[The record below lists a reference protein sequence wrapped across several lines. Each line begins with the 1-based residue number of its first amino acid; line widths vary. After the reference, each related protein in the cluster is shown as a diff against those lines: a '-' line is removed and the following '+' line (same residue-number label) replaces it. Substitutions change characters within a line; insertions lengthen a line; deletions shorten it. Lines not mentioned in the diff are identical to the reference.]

1 MEVKNNMWEYTD
13 KVKDHFINPRNVGEI
28 ENADAEAMTGSIVC
42 GDALKLTLKINKDT
56 EVIEDAKFQ
65 TFGCASAIASSSIL
79 TEMIKGKTLDEAKK
93 ITNRDIAMELGGL
106 PEEKMHC
113 SVMGM
118 ETLEKAINNYRGI
131 KVEEDEHDEG
141 AIICKCF
148 GITDTKIKRAIRE
161 NNLTT
166 VDEITFY
173 TKAGGGC
180 GACKVKL
187 EDILNEELAE
197 RERAQKN
204 APLTTVQKIKK
215 IEEAIE
221 TVINPKLKMDG
232 GSCKLVDI
240 EGNIVKISFKGACS
254 SCMASKNTL
263 KGFVEPKIKELVDK
277 DLEVVGV

>member
-1 MEVKNNMWEYTD
+1 MWEYTD

-131 KVEEDEHDEG
+131 NVEEDEHDEG

-148 GITDTKIKRAIRE
+148 GVTDTKIKRAIRE

-197 RERAQKN
+197 RERLQKN

-221 TVINPKLKMDG
+221 TVINPMLKMDG

-240 EGNIVKISFKGACS
+240 EGNIVKISFNGACS

>member
-1 MEVKNNMWEYTD
+1 MWEYTD

-131 KVEEDEHDEG
+131 NVEEDEHDEG

-221 TVINPKLKMDG
+221 TVINPMLKMDG

>member
-1 MEVKNNMWEYTD
+1 MWEYTD

-42 GDALKLTLKINKDT
+42 GDALKLTLKINKET
-56 EVIEDAKFQ
+56 EVIEDAKFK

-93 ITNRDIAMELGGL
+93 ITNKDIAMELGGL

-131 KVEEDEHDEG
+131 NVEEDEHDEG

-148 GITDTKIKRAIRE
+148 GVTDTKIKRAIRE

-221 TVINPKLKMDG
+221 TVINPMLKMDG

-240 EGNIVKISFKGACS
+240 EGNTVKISFKGACS

>member
-1 MEVKNNMWEYTD
+1 MWEYTD

-42 GDALKLTLKINKDT
+42 GDALKLTLKINKET
-56 EVIEDAKFQ
+56 EVIEDAKFK

-93 ITNRDIAMELGGL
+93 ITNKDIAMELGGL

-131 KVEEDEHDEG
+131 NVEEDEHDEG

-148 GITDTKIKRAIRE
+148 GVTDTKIKRAIRE
-161 NNLTT
+161 NNLKT
-166 VDEITFY
+166 VEEITFY

-221 TVINPKLKMDG
+221 TVINPMLKMDG

>member
-1 MEVKNNMWEYTD
+1 MWEYTD

-131 KVEEDEHDEG
+131 NVEEDEHDEG

-148 GITDTKIKRAIRE
+148 GVTDTKIKRAIRE

-197 RERAQKN
+197 RERLQKN

-221 TVINPKLKMDG
+221 TVINPMLKMDG

>member
-1 MEVKNNMWEYTD
+1 MWEYTD

-28 ENADAEAMTGSIVC
+28 ENPDAEAMTGSIVC

-131 KVEEDEHDEG
+131 NVEEDEHDEG

-148 GITDTKIKRAIRE
+148 GVTDTKIKRAIRE

-204 APLTTVQKIKK
+204 EPLTTVQKIKK

-221 TVINPKLKMDG
+221 TVINPMLKMDG

>member
-1 MEVKNNMWEYTD
+1 MWEYTD

-28 ENADAEAMTGSIVC
+28 ENPDAEAMTGSIVC

-131 KVEEDEHDEG
+131 NVEEDEHDEG

-197 RERAQKN
+197 RERLQKN

-221 TVINPKLKMDG
+221 TVINPMLKMDG
-232 GSCKLVDI
+232 GSCKLIDI
-240 EGNIVKISFKGACS
+240 EGNVVKISFNGACS

>member
-1 MEVKNNMWEYTD
+1 MWEYTD

-93 ITNRDIAMELGGL
+93 ITNKDIAMELGGL

-131 KVEEDEHDEG
+131 NVEEDEHDEG

-148 GITDTKIKRAIRE
+148 GVTDTKIKRAIRE

-221 TVINPKLKMDG
+221 TVINPMLKMDG

-240 EGNIVKISFKGACS
+240 EGNTVKISFKGACS

>member
-1 MEVKNNMWEYTD
+1 MTTGDNQDIAGLYDTNAPTLYYMFGKACSGKDFVLSDRDLLRFTKSWLLPLDSGNKAKPKNLS
-13 KVKDHFINPRNVGEI
+13 
-28 ENADAEAMTGSIVC
+28 MTLANKYLLVLGNNWQEWFFRFFWY
-42 GDALKLTLKINKDT
+42 ALKDEYLLDRNGQKI
-56 EVIEDAKFQ
+56 
-65 TFGCASAIASSSIL
+65 
-79 TEMIKGKTLDEAKK
+79 
-93 ITNRDIAMELGGL
+93 
-106 PEEKMHC
+106 
-113 SVMGM
+113 GM

-221 TVINPKLKMDG
+221 TVINPMLKMDG

>member
-1 MEVKNNMWEYTD
+1 MWEYTD

-187 EDILNEELAE
+187 EDILNEELSE

-221 TVINPKLKMDG
+221 TVINPMLKMDG

>member
-1 MEVKNNMWEYTD
+1 MWEYTD

-131 KVEEDEHDEG
+131 NVEEDEHDEG

-148 GITDTKIKRAIRE
+148 GVTDTKIKRAIRE

-221 TVINPKLKMDG
+221 TVINPMLKMDG

>member
-1 MEVKNNMWEYTD
+1 MWEYTD

-131 KVEEDEHDEG
+131 NVEEDEHDEG

-148 GITDTKIKRAIRE
+148 GVTDTKIKRAIRE

-166 VDEITFY
+166 VDEVTFY

-221 TVINPKLKMDG
+221 TVINPMLKMDG

>member
-148 GITDTKIKRAIRE
+148 GVTDTKIKRAIRE

-221 TVINPKLKMDG
+221 TVINPMLKMDG

>member
-1 MEVKNNMWEYTD
+1 MWEYTD
-13 KVKDHFINPRNVGEI
+13 KVRDHFINPRNVGEI
-28 ENADAEAMTGSIVC
+28 ENPDAEAMTGSIVC
-42 GDALKLTLKINKDT
+42 GDALELTLKINKDT

-221 TVINPKLKMDG
+221 TVINPMLKMDG

>member
-1 MEVKNNMWEYTD
+1 MWEYTD

-28 ENADAEAMTGSIVC
+28 ENPDAEAMTGSIVC

-93 ITNRDIAMELGGL
+93 ITNKDIAMELGGL

-131 KVEEDEHDEG
+131 NVEEDEHDEG

-148 GITDTKIKRAIRE
+148 GVTDTKIKRAIRE

-197 RERAQKN
+197 RERLQKN

-221 TVINPKLKMDG
+221 TVINPMLKMDG

-277 DLEVVGV
+277 NLEVVGV

>member
-1 MEVKNNMWEYTD
+1 MWEYTD

-28 ENADAEAMTGSIVC
+28 ENPDAEAMTGSIVC

-93 ITNRDIAMELGGL
+93 ITNKDIAMELGGL

-131 KVEEDEHDEG
+131 NVEEDEHDEG

-148 GITDTKIKRAIRE
+148 GVTDTKIKRAIRE

-221 TVINPKLKMDG
+221 TVINPMLKMDG

-240 EGNIVKISFKGACS
+240 EGNIVKISFNGACS

>member
-1 MEVKNNMWEYTD
+1 MWEYTD

-28 ENADAEAMTGSIVC
+28 ENPDAEAMTGSIVC

-131 KVEEDEHDEG
+131 NVEEDEHDEG

-148 GITDTKIKRAIRE
+148 GVTDTKIKRAIRE

-197 RERAQKN
+197 RERLQKN

-221 TVINPKLKMDG
+221 TVINPMLKMDG
-232 GSCKLVDI
+232 GSCKLIDI
-240 EGNIVKISFKGACS
+240 EGNIVKISFNGACS

-277 DLEVVGV
+277 NLEVVGV

>member
-1 MEVKNNMWEYTD
+1 MM
-13 KVKDHFINPRNVGEI
+13 IRSIIP
-28 ENADAEAMTGSIVC
+28 ADQEQMLLLEEELHDNEGKERRATLEEALGSKKAISLLAEQA
-42 GDALKLTLKINKDT
+42 GDAVAYLLATEDQPLK
-56 EVIEDAKFQ
+56 
-65 TFGCASAIASSSIL
+65 G
-79 TEMIKGKTLDEAKK
+79 
-93 ITNRDIAMELGGL
+93 
-106 PEEKMHC
+106 
-113 SVMGM
+113 
-118 ETLEKAINNYRGI
+118 
-131 KVEEDEHDEG
+131 
-141 AIICKCF
+141 
-148 GITDTKIKRAIRE
+148 AIRE

-221 TVINPKLKMDG
+221 TVINPMLKMDG

-263 KGFVEPKIKELVDK
+263 KVFVEPKIKELVDK

>member
-1 MEVKNNMWEYTD
+1 MWEYTD

-56 EVIEDAKFQ
+56 EVIEDAKFK

-93 ITNRDIAMELGGL
+93 ITNKDIAMELGGL

-131 KVEEDEHDEG
+131 NVEEDEHDEG

-148 GITDTKIKRAIRE
+148 GVTDTKIKRAIRE
-161 NNLTT
+161 NNLKT
-166 VDEITFY
+166 VEEITFY

-221 TVINPKLKMDG
+221 TVINPMLKMDG

>member
-1 MEVKNNMWEYTD
+1 MWEYTD

-56 EVIEDAKFQ
+56 EVIEDAKFK

-131 KVEEDEHDEG
+131 NVEEDEHDEG

-148 GITDTKIKRAIRE
+148 GVTDTKIKRAIRE

-197 RERAQKN
+197 RERLQKN

-221 TVINPKLKMDG
+221 TVINPMLKMDG

-240 EGNIVKISFKGACS
+240 EGNIVKISFNGACS

>member
-1 MEVKNNMWEYTD
+1 MWEYTD

-28 ENADAEAMTGSIVC
+28 ENPDAEAMTGSIVC

-79 TEMIKGKTLDEAKK
+79 TEMIKGKTLNEAKS
-93 ITNRDIAMELGGL
+93 ITNKDIAMELGGL

-131 KVEEDEHDEG
+131 STDDDEHDEG

-148 GITDTKIKRAIRE
+148 GITDTKVKRAIRE
-161 NNLTT
+161 NNLKT
-166 VDEITFY
+166 VEEITFY

-180 GACKVKL
+180 GACKTKL
-187 EDILNEELAE
+187 EDILNDELAE
-197 RERAQKN
+197 IKDKSSN
-204 APLTTVQKIKK
+204 TIMTTVQKIKK
-215 IEEAIE
+215 IEDALER
-221 TVINPKLKMDG
+221 VINPMLKMDG
-232 GSCKLVDI
+232 GSCKLIDVDGNKVII
-240 EGNIVKISFKGACS
+240 EFKGACS
-254 SCMASKNTL
+254 SCVSSKNTL
-263 KGFVEPKIKELVDK
+263 KGFVEPKIKELVHK
-277 DLEVVGV
+277 DLEVVVA

>member
-1 MEVKNNMWEYTD
+1 MWEYTD

-131 KVEEDEHDEG
+131 NVEEDEHDEG

-148 GITDTKIKRAIRE
+148 GVTDTKIKRAIRE

-204 APLTTVQKIKK
+204 EPLTTVQKIKK

-221 TVINPKLKMDG
+221 TVINPMLKMDG

-240 EGNIVKISFKGACS
+240 EGNVVKISFNGACS

>member
-1 MEVKNNMWEYTD
+1 
-13 KVKDHFINPRNVGEI
+13 
-28 ENADAEAMTGSIVC
+28 MTGSIVC

-79 TEMIKGKTLDEAKK
+79 TEMIKGKTLDEAKN
-93 ITNRDIAMELGGL
+93 ITNKDIAMELGGL

-131 KVEEDEHDEG
+131 TTDEDEHDEG

-161 NNLTT
+161 NKLKT
-166 VDEITFY
+166 VEEITFY

-187 EDILNEELAE
+187 EDILNEELADME
-197 RERAQKN
+197 REAKN
-204 APLTTVQKIKK
+204 APMTTVQKVKK
-215 IEEAIE
+215 IEEALE
-221 TVINPKLKMDG
+221 KVINPMLKMDG
-232 GSCKLVDI
+232 GSCRLVDVDGNKVMI
-240 EGNIVKISFKGACS
+240 EFKGACS
-254 SCMASKNTL
+254 SCASSKNTL
-263 KGFVEPKIKELVDK
+263 KGFVEPKIKELVHK